1 VRKSGFGEQR
11 FIAEMRQMMW
21 RTREMAILPIG
32 ADGGITADTA
42 PPMIQLEAQVLVAGS
57 AVYKGDPANEMRKI
71 IEAGRRAARK

>member
-1 VRKSGFGEQR
+1 VRKSGFSEQS

-42 PPMIQLEAQVLVAGS
+42 SLMIQLEAQVLVAGS
-57 AVYKGDPANEMRKI
+57 AVYKGDPASEMRRI